1 MNIQKYHQNCQ
12 EDHLCSLTPVHGYLN
27 YLSLDMVT
35 IMVNFDSEF
44 QDYTQRLTS
53 FYKS

>member
-1 MNIQKYHQNCQ
+1 MFP
-12 EDHLCSLTPVHGYLN
+12 DPCSRLN

-44 QDYTQRLTS
+44 QDYTQHWTPY
-53 FYKS
+53 YKS